1 MKVKICGMK
10 YPDNIAEILALSPDF
25 IGMIFYEK
33 SPRFVGNDVQIP
45 LTKNLGNIGKVG
57 VFVNEEENII
67 RKIVSFYNLNFV
79 QLHGNESPD
88 FCRKIQKMGVKVI
101 KAFSIQF
108 PSDFTQT
115 EPYEG
120 VCDYFLFDTKT
131 EYYGGSGEKFDWN
144 ILSDYKGVTCFILS
158 GGITKE
164 DAQSIKKIQH
174 NKLFAIDINSRFETA
189 PGQKDVNLLRQF
201 LQEIRS

>member
-67 RKIVSFYNLNFV
+67 RKIF
-79 QLHGNESPD
+79 
-88 FCRKIQKMGVKVI
+88 
-101 KAFSIQF
+101 
-108 PSDFTQT
+108 
-115 EPYEG
+115 
-120 VCDYFLFDTKT
+120 
-131 EYYGGSGEKFDWN
+131 
-144 ILSDYKGVTCFILS
+144 
-158 GGITKE
+158 
-164 DAQSIKKIQH
+164 
-174 NKLFAIDINSRFETA
+174 
-189 PGQKDVNLLRQF
+189 
-201 LQEIRS
+201 